1 MAGKQGKNRPDRG
14 SLAILERNLE
24 RYPWARLSDDKGE
37 QMELRLLLDA
47 AGEDGRAWLVSGTDR
62 TRLPGPFDADLYVAL
77 CQLYNSL
84 GRPDNRTVRVT
95 FRELAD
101 LMRRGRGSNVYA
113 AIAGGLHRLAK
124 VSIQAVETW
133 REGETV
139 AALKTLHLLT
149 AETRYR
155 RDGEEGGTLAIVRF
169 SEDVAESIAAGNF
182 RLLNAAEYFGL
193 ELPTAKRL
201 YRYLD
206 YRRWRGS
213 ERLNEFT
220 LPLKQLAQELPIDRE
235 APSHIKRT
243 LDPAHEVLIAEGI
256 LATAEYQEVGT
267 PGKKR
272 PTVWVRYTFASAQP
286 GPPVRAVV
294 TSKNATLGGVGSDYV
309 RDMVAEILGTLRD
322 EHSLGFYVQVVKVL
336 PEEVL
341 RNVLGGVRQS
351 IREGLTL
358 DVARKTFTATVRARA
373 KAQRVE
379 L

>member
-1 MAGKQGKNRPDRG
+1 MASKQGKNRPDRG

-37 QMELRLLLDA
+37 QMELRLLLDSV
-47 AGEDGRAWLVSGTDR
+47 GEEGRAWIVTGADR

-77 CQLYNSL
+77 CQLYNAL
-84 GRPDNRTVRVT
+84 GRPEHRTIRVT

-101 LMRRGRGSNVYA
+101 LMGRGRGSNVYA

-124 VSIQAVETW
+124 VSIEAVETW
-133 REGETV
+133 REGETI

-155 RDGEEGGTLAIVRF
+155 RDGEEGGTLAVVRF

-182 RLLNAAEYFGL
+182 RLLNAAEYFAL

-206 YRRWRGS
+206 YRRWRGT
-213 ERLNEFT
+213 ERLAEFT
-220 LPLKQLAQELPIDRE
+220 VPLTQLAQELPIDRE

-243 LDPAHEVLIAEGI
+243 LDPAHEHLVAQGL
-256 LATAEYQEVGT
+256 LASAEYQEVAV

-272 PTVWVRYTFASAQP
+272 PAILVRYRFASPPAIAPERTGPTRAPAPAP
-286 GPPVRAVV
+286 GLNP
-294 TSKNATLGGVGSDYV
+294 DYV

-322 EHSLGFYVQVVKVL
+322 EHSLGFYVQVVKAL
-336 PEEVL
+336 PEDVL

-351 IREGLTL
+351 IREGLAL
-358 DVARKTFTATVRARA
+358 DVARKTFTASVRARA
-373 KAQRVE
+373 RAQRIE

>member
-1 MAGKQGKNRPDRG
+1 MASKQGKKRPHRG

-37 QMELRLLLDA
+37 QMELRVLLDS
-47 AGEDGRAWLVSGTDR
+47 AGEDGRAWIVTGADR

-84 GRPDNRTVRVT
+84 GRPEHRTVRVS

-101 LMRRGRGSNVYA
+101 LMGRGRGSNVYA

-124 VSIQAVETW
+124 VSIEAVETW
-133 REGETV
+133 REGETI

-155 RDGEEGGTLAIVRF
+155 RDGEEGGTLAVVRF

-182 RLLNAAEYFGL
+182 RLLNAAEYFAL

-213 ERLNEFT
+213 ERLAEFT
-220 LPLKQLAQELPIDRE
+220 LPLKQLAQELPIDRD

-243 LDPAHEVLIAEGI
+243 LDPAHELLI
-256 LATAEYQEVGT
+256 V
-267 PGKKR
+267 
-272 PTVWVRYTFASAQP
+272 FASPTPEVPECAPASAERQ
-286 GPPVRAVV
+286 GD
-294 TSKNATLGGVGSDYV
+294 GEYV

-322 EHSLGFYVQVVKVL
+322 EHSVGFYVQVAKAF
-336 PEEVL
+336 PEDVL

-351 IREGLTL
+351 IREGLPI
-358 DVARKTFTATVRARA
+358 DAARKTFTSAVRTRARA
-373 KAQRVE
+373 IGVTLPTAGKGPKQTAGLSALSDLLTTTRDE
-379 L
+379 

>member
-1 MAGKQGKNRPDRG
+1 MASKQGKNRPDRG

-37 QMELRLLLDA
+37 QMELRLLLDS
-47 AGEDGRAWLVSGTDR
+47 AGEEGRAWIVTGADR

-77 CQLYNSL
+77 CQLYNAL
-84 GRPDNRTVRVT
+84 GRPEHRTVRVT

-101 LMRRGRGSNVYA
+101 LMGRGRGSSVYA
-113 AIAGGLHRLAK
+113 AMAGGLHRLAK
-124 VSIQAVETW
+124 VSIEAVETW
-133 REGETV
+133 REGETL

-182 RLLNAAEYFGL
+182 RLLNAAEYFAL

-206 YRRWRGS
+206 YRRWRGT
-213 ERLNEFT
+213 ERLAEFT
-220 LPLKQLAQELPIDRE
+220 LPLKQLAEELPVDRE

-243 LDPAHEVLIAEGI
+243 LDPAHEHLIAKGL
-256 LATAEYQEVGT
+256 LASADYQEVT
-267 PGKKR
+267 VPGKKR
-272 PTVWVRYTFASAQP
+272 PAILVRYQFASPAASSERVGVPPALVSAP
-286 GPPVRAVV
+286 GRGP
-294 TSKNATLGGVGSDYV
+294 DYM

-322 EHSLGFYVQVVKVL
+322 EHSVAFYVQVVKAL
-336 PEEVL
+336 PEEAL
-341 RNVLGGVRQS
+341 RNILGGVRQS
-351 IREGLTL
+351 IREGLPL

-373 KAQRVE
+373 KAQRIE

>member
-1 MAGKQGKNRPDRG
+1 MAGKPSKNRPDRG

-37 QMELRLLLDA
+37 QMELKLLLDA
-47 AGEDGRAWLVSGTDR
+47 AGEDGRAWIVSGADR

-77 CQLYNSL
+77 CQLYNST
-84 GRPDNRTVRVT
+84 GRPENRTVRVT

-101 LMRRGRGSNVYA
+101 LMHRGRGSNVYA

-133 REGETV
+133 REGDTV

-149 AETRYR
+149 AETRHR
-155 RDGEEGGTLAIVRF
+155 RDGEDGGTLAIVRF

-213 ERLNEFT
+213 ERLNEFS
-220 LPLKQLAQELPIDRE
+220 LPLKQLAEELPVDRE

-256 LATAEYQEVGT
+256 LASAEYQDVPT

-272 PTVWVRYTFASAQP
+272 PTVWVRYTFAIA
-286 GPPVRAVV
+286 PPDPPARVRAVGRE
-294 TSKNATLGGVGSDYV
+294 APPAGADPDYL

-322 EHSLGFYVQVVKVL
+322 EHSMGFYVQVAKAL
-336 PEEVL
+336 PEETL
-341 RNVLGGVRQS
+341 RNILGGVRQS
-351 IREGLTL
+351 IREGLSL
-358 DVARKTFTATVRARA
+358 EAARKTFTATVKARARA
-373 KAQRVE
+373 QRIT